1 MSRHQGSFIAV
12 QSEKLDPCC
21 TTIFGLEFGVE
32 QGLIG
37 IFFAGRT
44 TVNEDS
50 VESYLCMVEHP
61 KAKLAVNPHRAL
73 GASQYLPK
81 AISTCVG

>member
-1 MSRHQGSFIAV
+1 
-12 QSEKLDPCC
+12 
-21 TTIFGLEFGVE
+21 
-32 QGLIG
+32 
-37 IFFAGRT
+37 
-44 TVNEDS
+44 VNEDS